1 MLYTIVTILLRINE
15 AMTVGIAKIICA
27 ASHGSPSFFIVS
39 SESRTGDEESVS
51 TSIYSDGSKT
61 VISIA
66 RACVIRMKPTL
77 RFAFTPNP
85 LQ

>member
-1 MLYTIVTILLRINE
+1 MLLRINE

-27 ASHGSPSFFIVS
+27 ASHGELSFFTVF

-66 RACVIRMKPTL
+66 RACVSRMKPML
-77 RFAFTPNP
+77 RFAFTSNP
-85 LQ
+85 L